1 MVVAILAR
9 NVKGEDVSVEYTD
22 KTLNVILKVPSQDD
36 YNLKLNLAHKIVPD
50 KCSYR
55 VMSTKVEITLIKHDG
70 LQWNTLEGDAPK
82 GKLVHSLLNTLVSC
96 FTYWLLVSLF
106 SDATTCTGPPKYP
119 TSHKVHKDWDAIERE
134 IVKEFA
140 AADKPQGQD
149 GVNSLFQKI
158 YGDGDDEVKRA
169 MNKSF
174 VSIYCCYWMYIFT
187 YQLKHVYS

>member
-82 GKLVHSLLNTLVSC
+82 GKLVCLIL
-96 FTYWLLVSLF
+96 
-106 SDATTCTGPPKYP
+106 
-119 TSHKVHKDWDAIERE
+119 
-134 IVKEFA
+134 
-140 AADKPQGQD
+140 
-149 GVNSLFQKI
+149 
-158 YGDGDDEVKRA
+158 
-169 MNKSF
+169 
-174 VSIYCCYWMYIFT
+174 
-187 YQLKHVYS
+187 